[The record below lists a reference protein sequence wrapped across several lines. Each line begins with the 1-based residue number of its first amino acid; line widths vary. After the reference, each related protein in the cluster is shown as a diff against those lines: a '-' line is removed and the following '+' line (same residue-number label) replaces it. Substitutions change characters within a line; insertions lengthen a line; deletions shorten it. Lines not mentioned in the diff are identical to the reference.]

1 MAQPLTVR
9 TAPIAGR
16 RVVQLLI
23 GDVCLVGGILLLAFK
38 GGDGLVYLA
47 PGIALLVGGLFVT
60 LEAVRSM
67 LSCPVYKFD
76 AKEKTITRKKGM
88 LSSSAESVGRF
99 EDFTG
104 VDLVTQIAMP
114 DEGASV
120 HETYPSMK
128 VQSFDVVLTGKTRQF
143 ITNVTSKKSGKALQ
157 DSIVEYCGW
166 SHRGSSVP
174 DSRRRLDE

>member
-1 MAQPLTVR
+1 MAQPLIIR

-16 RVVQLLI
+16 RFVQLAI
-23 GDVCLVGGILLLAFK
+23 GDVCLIGGTLLLAFK
-38 GGDGLVYLA
+38 GGDGLAYMV
-47 PGIALLVGGLFVT
+47 PGIVLLAGGLFVT

-88 LSSSAESVGRF
+88 LSLNAESVGRF

-114 DEGASV
+114 DASASV

-128 VQSFDVVLTGKTRQF
+128 VQSFDVVLTGTSRQF
-143 ITNVTSKKSGKALQ
+143 ITNVTSKKRGKALQ
-157 DSIVEYCGW
+157 DQIVEYCGW